1 MREYRK
7 ILRNREARI
16 VRRLRRKQWCSQV
29 KPMMSGGNIHYEMSG
44 KAEAITCGGIGAFHH
59 LVRRV
64 GLVKEI
70 DRHLHLLKVHLPYH
84 ESDHVLNIAYNALV
98 GGQRLEDIEL
108 RRQDATF
115 LNALGAQRLPDPTTA
130 GDFTRRFR
138 PSDIETLMDCINRV
152 RTRIWKKRARGELK
166 EALIDID
173 GTLATTLG
181 ERKQGMALSY
191 NGIWG
196 YHPLVVSL
204 TNTREVLFLV
214 NRPGNVPSHDG
225 AVKWIDRAIA
235 LVAPFAKRI
244 CLRGDTDFSLTRHFD
259 RWSEKVDFVFG
270 MDAYRGLVKIAKSLS
285 QSDWEPFERQ
295 PKYQV
300 KTSQRQ
306 KRENVKAR
314 IIRERGFKNIRLASE
329 RVAGVSYRPARCRK
343 TCRLVI
349 LEKNLSV
356 ERGENALFD
365 DKRYF
370 FYITTRKDLTAA
382 EIVRLANRRCDQE
395 NVIEQL
401 KNGVNAMRM
410 PVDNLMSNWAYMVMT
425 ALAWN
430 LKAWFALMIR
440 KRERRDQLLRMEFRA
455 FLQNLIWIPCQIVT
469 RGRQIIYRV
478 LGYNR
483 WMTDFFPAWNRIR
496 WLKPA

>member
-1 MREYRK
+1 M
-7 ILRNREARI
+7 
-16 VRRLRRKQWCSQV
+16 
-29 KPMMSGGNIHYEMSG
+29 
-44 KAEAITCGGIGAFHH
+44 
-59 LVRRV
+59 
-64 GLVKEI
+64 
-70 DRHLHLLKVHLPYH
+70 
-84 ESDHVLNIAYNALV
+84 
-98 GGQRLEDIEL
+98 
-108 RRQDATF
+108 
-115 LNALGAQRLPDPTTA
+115 
-130 GDFTRRFR
+130 
-138 PSDIETLMDCINRV
+138 
-152 RTRIWKKRARGELK
+152 
-166 EALIDID
+166 
-173 GTLATTLG
+173 
-181 ERKQGMALSY
+181 
-191 NGIWG
+191 
-196 YHPLVVSL
+196 
-204 TNTREVLFLV
+204 
-214 NRPGNVPSHDG
+214 
-225 AVKWIDRAIA
+225 
-235 LVAPFAKRI
+235 
-244 CLRGDTDFSLTRHFD
+244 
-259 RWSEKVDFVFG
+259 
-270 MDAYRGLVKIAKSLS
+270 
-285 QSDWEPFERQ
+285 
-295 PKYQV
+295 
-300 KTSQRQ
+300 
-306 KRENVKAR
+306 KAR

-329 RVAGVSYRPARCRK
+329 RVAGVSYRPARCKK

>member
-1 MREYRK
+1 
-7 ILRNREARI
+7 
-16 VRRLRRKQWCSQV
+16 
-29 KPMMSGGNIHYEMSG
+29 MMSGGNIHYEMSG

-115 LNALGAQRLPDPTTA
+115 LNALGAQRLPDPATA

-204 TNTREVLFLV
+204 ANTREVLFLV

-244 CLRGDTDFSLTRHFD
+244 CLRGDTGFSLTRHFD

-329 RVAGVSYRPARCRK
+329 RVAGVSYRPARCKK

-401 KNGVNAMRM
+401 KNGVNAKRM

-496 WLKPA
+496 

>member
-1 MREYRK
+1 M
-7 ILRNREARI
+7 
-16 VRRLRRKQWCSQV
+16 
-29 KPMMSGGNIHYEMSG
+29 
-44 KAEAITCGGIGAFHH
+44 GGIGAFHH
-59 LVRRV
+59 MVRRV

-204 TNTREVLFLV
+204 ANTKEVLFLV

-270 MDAYRGLVKIAKSLS
+270 MDAYRGLAKIAKSLS

-329 RVAGVSYRPARCRK
+329 RVAEVSYRPARCKK
-343 TCRLVI
+343 TYRLVI

-382 EIVRLANRRCDQE
+382 EIVRLANGRCDQE

-483 WMTDFFPAWNRIR
+483 WMTDFFSAWNRIR
-496 WLKPA
+496 WLKPD